1 MITIRAVNFGVD
13 GTLVDAL
20 DLQAEAWRQAF
31 AFGHRIAVKGIRGR
45 IGKGGDQAMPVLL
58 SEAERMAQGH
68 DIDAHRSALL
78 ERQYMPQIRAF
89 PQVRTLFGRLRQDA
103 VRRVIPET

>member
-13 GTLVDAL
+13 GTLVDSL
-20 DLQAEAWRQAF
+20 DLHA
-31 AFGHRIAVKGIRGR
+31 
-45 IGKGGDQAMPVLL
+45 
-58 SEAERMAQGH
+58 EAERMAQGH